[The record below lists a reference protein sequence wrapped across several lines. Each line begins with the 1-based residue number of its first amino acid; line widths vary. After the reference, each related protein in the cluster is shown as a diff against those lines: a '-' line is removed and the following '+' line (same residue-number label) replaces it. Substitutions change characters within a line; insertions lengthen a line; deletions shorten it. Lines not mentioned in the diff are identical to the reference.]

1 MKQSNIFT
9 EDFYSE
15 LYDAVLDVG
24 CNCDYY
30 YEDIL
35 DDKYVDIDCYVG
47 DLYITATV
55 HYTKEWHDDSF
66 DHLFGTWHDPYPYWE
81 VTGFDDITDVKVY
94 ESDDNDSKEIE
105 GFSYKDFNRIAKL

>member
-1 MKQSNIFT
+1 M
-9 EDFYSE
+9 
-15 LYDAVLDVG
+15 
-24 CNCDYY
+24 
-30 YEDIL
+30 
-35 DDKYVDIDCYVG
+35 
-47 DLYITATV
+47 

-81 VTGFDDITDVKVY
+81 VTGFDEITDVKVY